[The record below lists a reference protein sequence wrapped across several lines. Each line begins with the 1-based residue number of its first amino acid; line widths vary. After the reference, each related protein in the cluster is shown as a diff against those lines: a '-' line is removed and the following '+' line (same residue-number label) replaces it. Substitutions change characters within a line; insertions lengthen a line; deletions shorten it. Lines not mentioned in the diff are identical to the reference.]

1 MSSRVRRRRKRSKR
15 SRSQHPSIESSIGS
29 SIGYLP
35 AYPGG
40 GSVMDWLRPYA
51 KSRPSYL
58 LGITAGVLAAGL
70 WAVIVVWPYLFGS
83 GRYVDII
90 VADDTDGGDGFGSS
104 VALSENWLAVG
115 AFRDSD
121 VFKQAG
127 AVYVARRS
135 GAQVDQFQKLVGPNP
150 RLGDQAGFSVAMDD
164 RWLAV
169 GRVGQ
174 FGRLAAESNTQ
185 GSVDMYTHGSEG
197 WQLHSTLVRPG
208 GMRND
213 RFGFSAAISGDWL
226 AVGARGVEDDRGAVV
241 LYRLSDLD
249 SAVTNPFQIVMAPT
263 PAAGDRFG
271 EAVSLA
277 GRTLAVGA
285 PGSTVDGNV
294 KAAGLT
300 HVFMFAED
308 EQAWLPDID
317 PIQAAAPEA
326 GAKFGASVATDGE
339 HLLVGASHWRA
350 GVREGS
356 LWASARDNGTG
367 RFGPMENIPVPTT
380 SFGDMDGYRVTID
393 GAVAIASAHL
403 ADAKGRD
410 SGNVILLNRTAD
422 GWSYAGRRAP
432 VDGNRNDHYGI
443 ALAMKEG
450 MFVVGA
456 EMADASGRKSGG
468 IYLESL
474 PTLP

>member
-1 MSSRVRRRRKRSKR
+1 M
-15 SRSQHPSIESSIGS
+15 
-29 SIGYLP
+29 
-35 AYPGG
+35 A
-40 GSVMDWLRPYA
+40 WLRPYA

-121 VFKQAG
+121 VFKRAG

-174 FGRLAAESNTQ
+174 FGKLAAESNTE
-185 GSVDMYTHGSEG
+185 GSVDVYTLGSAG
-197 WQLHSTLVRPG
+197 WLLHATLVRPG

-213 RFGFSAAISGDWL
+213 RFGFSTAISGDWL
-226 AVGARGVEDDRGAVV
+226 AVGARGADDDRGAVV
-241 LYRLSDLD
+241 IYRLSELGAGNTDPYQ
-249 SAVTNPFQIVMAPT
+249 VVKAPT
-263 PAAGDRFG
+263 PNMGDRFG
-271 EAVSLA
+271 EAVA
-277 GRTLAVGA
+277 ITGRMLVVGA
-285 PGSTVDGNV
+285 PGSTVDDKIN
-294 KAAGLT
+294 AAGLT
-300 HVFMFAED
+300 HVFRLAAD
-308 EQAWLPDID
+308 EQAWFPEGD
-317 PIQAAAPEA
+317 PIQASVPDV
-326 GAKFGASVATDGE
+326 GAKFGVSVATDGE

-356 LWASARDNGTG
+356 LWASARDSGTG

-380 SFGDMDGYRVTID
+380 SFGDMDGFRVTID

-403 ADAKGRD
+403 ADARGQD

-432 VDGNRNDHYGI
+432 IDGNRNDHYGI
-443 ALAMKEG
+443 ALAMKED